1 MFFCLADGSN
11 ARHPGLKCMILNLKS
26 EVNRTT
32 SWENQQKSNNVGQCY
47 SVLVFQRKTLSRMGS
62 LRLILGNAFLLP
74 NTACGSKGIHFFI
87 DLSPDRV
94 QRYKFISPVGSVTY
108 EEL

>member
-62 LRLILGNAFLLP
+62 LRLILGN
-74 NTACGSKGIHFFI
+74 TE
-87 DLSPDRV
+87 DM
-94 QRYKFISPVGSVTY
+94 
-108 EEL
+108 EEKCEQEERHMYLTSI

>member
-47 SVLVFQRKTLSRMGS
+47 SVLVFQRKTLSTMGS
-62 LRLILGNAFLLP
+62 LRLILGN
-74 NTACGSKGIHFFI
+74 TE
-87 DLSPDRV
+87 DM
-94 QRYKFISPVGSVTY
+94 
-108 EEL
+108 EEKCEQEERRMYLTSI

>member
-1 MFFCLADGSN
+1 MFSAVPS
-11 ARHPGLKCMILNLKS
+11 
-26 EVNRTT
+26 
-32 SWENQQKSNNVGQCY
+32 
-47 SVLVFQRKTLSRMGS
+47 
-62 LRLILGNAFLLP
+62 LILVSAFLLP
-74 NTACGSKGIHFFI
+74 NTVCGSKRIHFFI